1 MLHDVVTLADLFA
14 RVPVLDIA
22 HSRAHARRDFERVAL
37 LEPVLAA
44 AKARYLAAVPHG

>member
-1 MLHDVVTLADLFA
+1 MHDVVKLADLFA
-14 RVPVLDIA
+14 RVQVLDIE
-22 HSRAHARRDFERVAL
+22 HSRAHARRDFDRVAL

>member
-1 MLHDVVTLADLFA
+1 MYDVVKLADLFA
-14 RVPVLDIA
+14 RVQVRDIE
-22 HSRAHARRDFERVAL
+22 HSRAHARRDFDRVAL